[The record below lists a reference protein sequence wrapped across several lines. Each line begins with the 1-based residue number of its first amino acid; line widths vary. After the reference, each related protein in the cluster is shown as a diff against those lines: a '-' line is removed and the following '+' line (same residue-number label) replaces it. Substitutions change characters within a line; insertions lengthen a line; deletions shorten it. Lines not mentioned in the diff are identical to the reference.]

1 MVRRVP
7 IVLLWACA
15 FSVAA
20 VPPAPAATGLGG
32 VSVSPASIDVRA
44 QAGDALPAV
53 RVGNDTGRPV
63 DVRIR
68 VVPAD
73 QELSGLPV
81 FSLDAASLAAGRRLV
96 RASPERFTVPAGS
109 GRAVELRVVG
119 REPLR
124 RGGSYGVVVAEAVP
138 TVDPGAADPPGGE
151 GLVDARLRLTANL
164 LLAYPG
170 HGPRRAEA
178 VALRAEQ
185 GPQRTLAFA
194 VRVRGTGDIH
204 VRPKVRL
211 RVRDEAGRLV
221 ARGRVTSGNVL
232 PDAQRELPAVVRE
245 VLPAGRYTA
254 RAVVEAGGRRTF
266 ADHAFTLV
274 GPGELPSADL
284 AIVGLRAPE
293 GAAGEDTSATVEIVN
308 RGTAPAPAHG
318 EVVLAHSGGRVLA
331 RREIATGPVAP
342 GTRRAVTV
350 DLPGV
355 SAAEHR
361 VGARLLDGDRE
372 LSARTIV
379 FTPREPTGAWTRFL
393 DWAGANVPLLLGGFA
408 GILVLVLTGVAAYV
422 RRLQRALAARVP
434 PGATGEP
441 AAPRR

>member
-1 MVRRVP
+1 M
-7 IVLLWACA
+7 
-15 FSVAA
+15 
-20 VPPAPAATGLGG
+20 
-32 VSVSPASIDVRA
+32 
-44 QAGDALPAV
+44 LPSV

-73 QELSGLPV
+73 QDLSGLPA
-81 FSLDAASLAAGRRLV
+81 FSLDAASLAAGGRLV
-96 RASPERFTVPAGS
+96 RASPSRFTVPAGS
-109 GRAVELRVVG
+109 ARAVELRVVG
-119 REPLR
+119 RRPLR

-138 TVDPGAADPPGGE
+138 SVDSGAADAPGGE
-151 GLVDARLRLTANL
+151 GVVDARLRLTTNL

-170 HGPRRAEA
+170 HGPRRADA

-185 GPQRTLAFA
+185 GPERTLAFG

-204 VRPKVRL
+204 ALPRVRL
-211 RVRDEAGRLV
+211 RVRDASGRLV
-221 ARGRVTSGNVL
+221 ARGRVTTGNVL
-232 PDAQRELPAVVRE
+232 PDAERELPAVVRE

-274 GPGELPSADL
+274 GPGERPSADL
-284 AIVGLRAPE
+284 AIVGLRAPG

-308 RGTAPAPAHG
+308 RGTAAAPARG

-342 GTRRAVTV
+342 GARRAVTV
-350 DLPGV
+350 DLPGA

-361 VGARLLDGDRE
+361 LGARLLDGDRE
-372 LSARTIV
+372 LSARTVV

-393 DWAGANVPLLLGGFA
+393 DWAGANVPLLLGGFLA
-408 GILVLVLTGVAAYV
+408 VLVAVLTGVAAYV
-422 RRLQRALAARVP
+422 RRLHRTLAVRVP
-434 PGATGEP
+434 AGMTGEP
-441 AAPRR
+441 ATPRR